1 MQSADLTADLYKCA
15 DITLSYLFSDNFQAP
30 TFPIRAGSLSNLSRS
45 RLDRQETVNTAVLIA
60 ICSSTGIITKRNT
73 PKLNG
78 ISMALLTQLAQVNSL
93 QKYPIIG
100 VNCNYLI
107 IYSTVIKTIHL
118 NKYL

>member
-1 MQSADLTADLYKCA
+1 MQSTDLTADLYKCA

-73 PKLNG
+73 PKQNG
-78 ISMALLTQLAQVNSL
+78 ISMALLTGTSKFITKISNNRSKLQLSYYIFHSHKDNSF
-93 QKYPIIG
+93 K
-100 VNCNYLI
+100 
-107 IYSTVIKTIHL
+107 
-118 NKYL
+118 